1 MSSSSTCSQSEEG
14 GGRRRGGRLLSPL
27 AIAIAVAALVALGAI
42 LAVTLS
48 RGESHSPLEL
58 RLQRTHLALVA
69 HQLLALEGPVQ
80 REAAAARIAWPSL
93 AKGMPSRPD
102 AHLATAVA
110 AASAAA
116 EAIPTPPFLAIRHE
130 LTGPATRVATL
141 FHDFQ
146 LLVQQGWSHSSQT
159 IGSLRGGEA
168 AVARFERSNAG
179 LYVDSVYD
187 GNFDASLIGERVL
200 HSYERLGAARAF
212 GVSLTAS
219 QVRSIV
225 AVYSPRTCR
234 LVPHLWRELL
244 AQT

>member
-1 MSSSSTCSQSEEG
+1 M
-14 GGRRRGGRLLSPL
+14 L
-27 AIAIAVAALVALGAI
+27 ATLGTVLAVA
-42 LAVTLS
+42 LS

-93 AKGMPSRPD
+93 ARGMPSRPG
-102 AHLATAVA
+102 ARLAAAVA

-116 EAIPTPPFLAIRHE
+116 TAIPTPAFLAIRHE
-130 LTGPATRVATL
+130 LTGPAARVATL
-141 FHDFQ
+141 FHDFE
-146 LLVQQGWSHSSQT
+146 LLAQQGWSHSSQT

-168 AVARFERSNAG
+168 AVASFERSNAG
-179 LYVDSVYD
+179 LYIDSVYD
-187 GNFDASLIGERVL
+187 GAFDASLIGERVL
-200 HSYERLGAARAF
+200 HSYERLGAGRAF
-212 GVSLTAS
+212 GASLTPA

-225 AVYSPRTCR
+225 AVYSPKACR